1 MARRKRPRTQEE
13 RSASTQNLLLDAT
26 IGCLVE
32 LGYAGA
38 TTTAICE
45 RAGVSRGAQLH
56 HYPTKAQ
63 LVSGAIER
71 LFERRHREFRESL
84 EEEPDLTRALEG
96 LWAIYTSDT
105 FYAWAELLIASRTDA
120 ALRKRLRKVDDAFF
134 AQAVLTCRR
143 LLGIETGDD
152 LRVGALAR
160 LTLSVLDGLAL
171 NHTLGGREPQSR
183 AVLAEL
189 GGALAALSA
198 SPRLPRASS

>member
-1 MARRKRPRTQEE
+1 MPRRKRARTQEE
-13 RSASTQNLLLDAT
+13 RSSTTQGLLLDAT
-26 IGCLVE
+26 IKCLVE

-63 LVSGAIER
+63 LVAGAIER
-71 LFERRHREFRESL
+71 LFERRHTEFRDSL
-84 EEEPDLTRALEG
+84 EAQPDLTEALER
-96 LWAIYTSDT
+96 LWEIYTSDT

-143 LLGIETGDD
+143 LLGLPTGEDE
-152 LRVGALAR
+152 RVGALAR

-171 NHTLGGREPQSR
+171 NHTLGGRQAQAR
-183 AVLAEL
+183 AVLEQL
-189 GGALAALSA
+189 GLALAASITL
-198 SPRLPRASS
+198 R

>member
-1 MARRKRPRTQEE
+1 MPRRKRTQEE
-13 RSASTQNLLLDAT
+13 RSSTTQGLLLDAT
-26 IGCLVE
+26 IKCLVQH
-32 LGYAGA
+32 GYAGA

-63 LVSGAIER
+63 LVAGAIER
-71 LFERRHREFRESL
+71 LFERRHREFRDSL
-84 EEEPDLTRALEG
+84 ETQPDLTQALER

-143 LLGIETGDD
+143 LLGIETGEDE
-152 LRVGALAR
+152 RVGALAR
-160 LTLSVLDGLAL
+160 LTLSVFDGLAL
-171 NHTLGGREPQSR
+171 NHTLGGREAQAR
-183 AVLAEL
+183 AVLEQL
-189 GGALAALSA
+189 GLAIAA
-198 SPRLPRASS
+198 STTLR